1 MKKLKLLSLVAS
13 TPLVI
18 IPLASS
24 SCSIIEEY
32 KLDMRYTNVHRYI
45 NERSFSICDATLEK
59 DGNWTAIFGTMWLF
73 YHETDENMCDNGYT
87 YYALTNNHVISG
99 FAEDEEKYKSKVYDL
114 YFGFQEDNEAGSE
127 NTRINELNVGAQT
140 GAGKNNEFYIFNK
153 NGHKGIFGNDKFIP
167 IFTTYLQAQTGTKQH
182 IYHDMAVIKVDFS
195 TYTVTETDIKKRLD
209 KLNVYANSH
218 SNYLVQFDDYSDTE
232 ESKLFCG
239 GFPLVYAYDFEP
251 KDRRYIYPDKTTK
264 FQSPI
269 FENVNA
275 DVYSSMSRIITTGKR
290 VANSDEDKVYDANN
304 DYDEQGG
311 LFTPDWIGKPI
322 TDKYTKFGG
331 GASGSLAIRA
341 SDEDNP
347 ETYKATGIYWGGM
360 TSNVGDWYFNPHFT
374 PFKLNFGRN
383 LSNVDYTEVIKQA
396 FFNNY
401 QEKNKPVNYCIYTQ

>member
-1 MKKLKLLSLVAS
+1 
-13 TPLVI
+13 
-18 IPLASS
+18 
-24 SCSIIEEY
+24 
-32 KLDMRYTNVHRYI
+32 
-45 NERSFSICDATLEK
+45 
-59 DGNWTAIFGTMWLF
+59 
-73 YHETDENMCDNGYT
+73 
-87 YYALTNNHVISG
+87 
-99 FAEDEEKYKSKVYDL
+99 
-114 YFGFQEDNEAGSE
+114 
-127 NTRINELNVGAQT
+127 
-140 GAGKNNEFYIFNK
+140 
-153 NGHKGIFGNDKFIP
+153 
-167 IFTTYLQAQTGTKQH
+167 
-182 IYHDMAVIKVDFS
+182 MAVIKVDFS
-195 TYTVTETDIKKRLD
+195 TYTETETDIKKRLD

-383 LSNVDYTEVIKQA
+383 LSNVDYPEVIKQA